1 MFLSEEQLVYEAQ
14 PTEQDVLVEESMA
27 TQQGDDNEY
36 SRLLETADIARAG
49 SAWGEQDYL
58 EAEETD

>member
-1 MFLSEEQLVYEAQ
+1 MFLYEEQLVHDEKYA
-14 PTEQDVLVEESMA
+14 EQNISSDKSFALQQSDES
-27 TQQGDDNEY
+27 EY

-58 EAEETD
+58 DVE